1 MAGVR
6 IEFAQF
12 GYFSSF
18 DILRSITPMSG
29 LADNQFPTPI
39 ATDLKSMYYVDAQ
52 VSEGTTYYYM
62 IRVWAD
68 DGNYLLSDE
77 FSILVQ
83 VNDPLWDD
91 VLSLL
96 HFEGNFND
104 EKGNIWGTFG
114 IDQGNMPRLTTVN
127 PLFGSGSLDA
137 NPDQLN
143 YSEHGLQTSALLGL
157 PFTGDFTIEW
167 FQNIRSWNNPMYQA
181 ALCNGYQVTGGIT
194 AVTGLRDG
202 RYALYSG
209 TTLICTEA
217 TMGPVNTRVHY
228 AITRTGANV
237 SIWRGGELSAS
248 GTFAGPMGLS
258 NRGFALGAY
267 SSDSGALGQMLN
279 GLIDEFR
286 ITKGRARYIEQFS
299 PPDLPF
305 PSK

>member
-18 DILRSITPMSG
+18 DILRSITPMAG
-29 LADNQFPTPI
+29 LADHQLPIPI

-83 VNDPLWDD
+83 NNDPLWQN
-91 VLSLL
+91 VTSLL
-96 HFEGNFND
+96 HFDGNLND
-104 EKGNIWGTFG
+104 EKGNSWTVFGT
-114 IDQGNMPRLTTVN
+114 DQNNPPKLTTVN

-137 NPDQLN
+137 NPNQQN
-143 YSEHGLQTSALLGL
+143 SANGFQTSVLSGL
-157 PFTGDFTIEW
+157 PLAGDFTIEW
-167 FQNIRSWNNPMYQA
+167 FQKVRTWDNPGYQA
-181 ALCNGYQVTGGIT
+181 ILCNGYQVTGGLT

-209 TTLICTEA
+209 MTKICTE
-217 TMGPVNTRVHY
+217 TSMGPVNTRVHY
-228 AITRTGANV
+228 AITRKGSEV
-237 SIWRGGELSAS
+237 CIWREGMLSAS
-248 GTFAGPMGLS
+248 GIFSGSMGLP
-258 NRGFALGAY
+258 NKAFAIGAY
-267 SSDSGALGQMLN
+267 SSDSGSKGQMLN

-286 ITKGRARYIEQFS
+286 ITKGHARYIEQFS